1 MSPTTLFRLSGLALL
16 LALPLQL
23 LGSALRGP
31 GHDPGYLVNPAANV
45 LLIGSWLLA
54 TFGLPALYARQ
65 AARAGMLGLI
75 GFVLMVLVA
84 VASIDT
90 FVFESFAAPVI
101 AQQAAALPLVAEN
114 GRLAHGALRGALVN
128 LPLLTLG
135 VLLFGIAT
143 VRARVLPRW
152 TGLLPIAGIV
162 ALYAGIPLM
171 GVPLPVS
178 ALQVCY
184 GLMFLGYARGG
195 YALWTLPEPA
205 GATSVRTVVAQPAT

>member
-1 MSPTTLFRLSGLALL
+1 MSPTRLFRLSGLALL
-16 LALPLQL
+16 VALPLQA

-31 GHDPGYLVNPAANV
+31 GHDPGYLINPTANV

-54 TFGLPALYARQ
+54 TFGLVGLYVRQ
-65 AARAGMLGLI
+65 ADHAGIPGLI

-90 FVFESFAAPVI
+90 FIFESFAAPLI
-101 AQQAAALPLVAEN
+101 AQSAAAQPLV
-114 GRLAHGALRGALVN
+114 GQDGPLAHGALRGALVN
-128 LPLLTLG
+128 LPLLTFG

-143 VRARVLPRW
+143 VRAGVLPRW

-171 GVPLPVS
+171 RVPLPVS
-178 ALQVCY
+178 PLQICY
-184 GLMFLGYARGG
+184 GLMFLGYAWGG
-195 YALWTLPEPA
+195 HTLWTLHAQE
-205 GATSVRTVVAQPAT
+205 GAASRRTAVAQPAA